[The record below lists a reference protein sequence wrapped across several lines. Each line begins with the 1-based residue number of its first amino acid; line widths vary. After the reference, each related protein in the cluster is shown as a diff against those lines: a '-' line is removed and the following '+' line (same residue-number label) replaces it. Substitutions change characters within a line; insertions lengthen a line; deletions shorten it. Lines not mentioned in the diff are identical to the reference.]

1 MKILYEDNDCFVV
14 DKPANILVHPA
25 EGKKDLD
32 STLVGAFL
40 NKINWDDKN
49 DLRPGVVHR
58 LDKDTSGV
66 LLMVRNRAAYN
77 NLIGQFKNRTV
88 KKSYLA
94 LVRGIPEHEEAVIDS
109 PVGRSLRDR
118 KKMALSSESL
128 GKNAVSEYKVI
139 KKFDGCSLL
148 RVRIKTGR
156 THQIRVHMAAIGHP
170 VIGDEVY
177 GDKKLNKMF
186 REKFGLERQFLHAE
200 MLKFKS
206 PGTGKNETVKSELPE
221 DLQKVLDKL

>member
-1 MKILYEDNDCFVV
+1 MKILYEDRSCFVI
-14 DKPANILVHPA
+14 DKSANILVHPA
-25 EGKKDLD
+25 EGKKDI
-32 STLVGAFL
+32 SGTVVAAFL
-40 NKINWDDKN
+40 DKIKWDDPT

-66 LLMVRNRAAYN
+66 LLMAKNRDAYN
-77 NLIGQFKNRTV
+77 GLTKQFKERTV
-88 KKSYLA
+88 EKSYLA
-94 LVRGIPEHEEAVIDS
+94 LVRGIPKHEAAVIDS
-109 PVGRSLRDR
+109 PVGRSLRDGKR
-118 KKMALSSESL
+118 MALSAESL
-128 GKNAVSEYKVI
+128 GKNAVSEYKIV

-177 GDKKLNKMF
+177 GDKKLNRMF
-186 REKFGLERQFLHAE
+186 KERFGLERQFLHAE

-206 PGTGKNETVKSELPE
+206 PDTVKSEIVESELPW
-221 DLQKVLDKL
+221 DLKSVLDKL